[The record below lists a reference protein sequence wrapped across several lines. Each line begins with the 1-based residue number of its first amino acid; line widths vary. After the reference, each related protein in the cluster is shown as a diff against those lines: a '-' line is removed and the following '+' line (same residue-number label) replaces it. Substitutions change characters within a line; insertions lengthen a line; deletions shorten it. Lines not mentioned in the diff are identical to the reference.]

1 MSCWFV
7 RGLNIVDWRGSII
20 TCGHMSDVRRR
31 KGSHWSPALTLRSH
45 AITQP
50 FISDRGVHRIH
61 GGWWALP
68 FMSDLGVHRIQGGG
82 HYNSLVTGA
91 FTGYRGGGTTI
102 HY

>member
-50 FISDRGVHRIH
+50 FISDRGVHR
-61 GGWWALP
+61 LY
-68 FMSDLGVHRIQGGG
+68 GGG
-82 HYNSLVTGA
+82 HYHLSVTGA
-91 FTGYRGGGTTI
+91 YTGNSGGGGFTI
-102 HY
+102 H